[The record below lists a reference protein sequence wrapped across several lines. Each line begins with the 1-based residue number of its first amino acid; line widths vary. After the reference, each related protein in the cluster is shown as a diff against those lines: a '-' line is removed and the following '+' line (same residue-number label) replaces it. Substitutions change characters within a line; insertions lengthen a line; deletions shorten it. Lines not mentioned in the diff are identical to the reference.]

1 MQSATQLCG
10 NTTDVKRILVVTDS
24 YTLSRQIRTLIECA
38 PVGHIIT
45 VRASKHY
52 ITGYTVTH
60 AIMDELNVE

>member
-24 YTLSRQIRTLIECA
+24 YTLNRRVRDLIEYA
-38 PVGHIIT
+38 PVGYIIS

-52 ITGYTVTH
+52 ITGYAVTH
-60 AIMDELNVE
+60 AIMDELYVE

>member
-24 YTLSRQIRTLIECA
+24 YTLSRQIRTLIEYA

-45 VRASKHY
+45 VRASNHY
-52 ITGYTVTH
+52 ITGYAVTH

>member
-24 YTLSRQIRTLIECA
+24 YTLSRQIRTLIEYA
-38 PVGHIIT
+38 PVGNIIT
-45 VRASKHY
+45 VCASKHY
-52 ITGYTVTH
+52 ITGYAVTH